1 MYYNNYVVSS
11 KKWHSLQLI
20 SGGLLVITSYLNT
33 LDGYYT
39 RFLGGA
45 EQVRHVHLE

>member
-1 MYYNNYVVSS
+1 VSS

-39 RFLGGA
+39 RFLVNWCDGQA
-45 EQVRHVHLE
+45 WIFKPLIL